1 MTVIYYVEVALLEE
15 NEAEVEECE
24 SEETKKRKKE
34 KAVDREDHVG
44 IFNPKEKTKLRLLIK
59 QSGNAK
65 QTTINGNVS

>member
-15 NEAEVEECE
+15 NEAEVGEFE
-24 SEETKKRKKE
+24 SEETKKRKK
-34 KAVDREDHVG
+34 KAVDRKDHVG
-44 IFNPKEKTKLRLLIK
+44 IFNAKEKTKLRLLIK

>member
-15 NEAEVEECE
+15 NEAEVGEFE

-34 KAVDREDHVG
+34 KAVDRKDHVG
-44 IFNPKEKTKLRLLIK
+44 IFNAKEKTKLRLLIK

>member
-1 MTVIYYVEVALLEE
+1 MTVIYCVEVALLEE
-15 NEAEVEECE
+15 NEAEVEEF
-24 SEETKKRKKE
+24 ETKEIKNGKKE
-34 KAVDREDHVG
+34 KPTDREDHVG